1 MIFFI
6 HKVLLY
12 CQMNSKEFTYSQLV
26 GPVPS
31 TQKPEIETGSS
42 VAYPKDTYQEYYG
55 PRASIPWGWIIFV
68 LIIIGAVVGGFLY
81 IQRRL
86 RKKDRNIKAKDG
98 VLMEV
103 RVPRNNEVEI
113 GVAEK
118 MFANLYGIGGKA
130 EGIGEKF
137 SVSNCVSFEMVG
149 LPGEI
154 RFFVHCP
161 RKLADLVEKQ
171 ILGSYQDADVAIVN
185 EYNIFAPK
193 SELAYARLG
202 LDEEP
207 YCPIRMAENFT
218 GDPMANVLSTLSK
231 MSENEG
237 AVVQLVVAPVD
248 SNWQKNGA
256 KFVQKVENN
265 NSDPEKKKISV
276 SQEKLQAISKKIS
289 KPGLMAEIRIIT
301 SAPDKGIAKMHLDNI
316 IGAFDQYGNPG
327 INKLKKRKIATS
339 YEKNFVYDVVYRR
352 APEDEKT
359 ILNLEELAALYHFP
373 NKDVSTPNIHWL
385 LSKELIASNEIS
397 SDINSKDTIW
407 IGNNYFRGKKK
418 PICFKRDDRRRH
430 AYILGQTGTGKS
442 WLMTRMILQDI
453 YNGDGVCYVDP
464 HGEAA
469 EMILERIPPDRAE
482 DVIYFDAGDFERPF
496 GVNIMEYYNEQHKH
510 QIVNS
515 FIALLIR
522 LFDPH
527 NQGYAGPAFQQA
539 VRNSMLTAMSKKD
552 STLIEVVRILQDED
566 WVMNYWLPM
575 IQDELVR
582 RYWTD
587 QVAKTDKKTK
597 SEALTYFISKFDKFT
612 TNLAIRNIIGQSVSS
627 FDFREV
633 MDTGKILIIN
643 LSKGKLGEENMS
655 FLGLLL
661 VQKMLAAALSR
672 ENVSE
677 TERKDFFFY
686 ADEFQNFA
694 TEEFNSILSEARKY
708 RLNLTVAHQYIGQLP
723 EDIKNAVFGN
733 VGSLIIARCSPEDAE
748 FLETPF
754 ESYISAMDMVN
765 QGIGHYYVKLLNDGS
780 YPSPFSLDALYGPKY
795 PDSGFELPE
804 NKEVARII
812 KEISRMKYG
821 RDLKVV
827 NDDIRVRSQ
836 LDREEERVEKKPM
849 GFPPMGF

>member
-1 MIFFI
+1 
-6 HKVLLY
+6 
-12 CQMNSKEFTYSQLV
+12 MNSEHFVYTQIM
-26 GPVPS
+26 GPVPV
-31 TQKPEIETGSS
+31 QEPEIDIGSTTQ
-42 VAYPKDTYQEYYG
+42 YPRDTYDVYYG
-55 PRASIPWGWIIFV
+55 ERQVNIPWGWIIFFIFAISLV
-68 LIIIGAVVGGFLY
+68 IGGFFLMMKK
-81 IQRRL
+81 L
-86 RKKDRNIKAKDG
+86 KKKDRNEKASDG

-118 MFANLYGIGGKA
+118 MFANLYGIGGK
-130 EGIGEKF
+130 GSGLVEKF
-137 SVSNCVSFEMVG
+137 RVNNCVSFEVIG

-171 ILGSYQDADVAIVN
+171 ILGSYQDADVAIVD
-185 EYNIFAPK
+185 EYNIFAPNT
-193 SELAYARLG
+193 EIEYARLG
-202 LDEEP
+202 LDDDT
-207 YCPIRMAENFT
+207 YCPIRVAENFT

-231 MSENEG
+231 MSEDEG
-237 AVVQLVVAPVD
+237 ALVQLVVAPTD
-248 SNWQKNGA
+248 SNWQKNGE

-265 NSDPEKKKISV
+265 NSDPEKKKINI

-301 SAPDKGIAKMHLDNI
+301 SAPEKGIAKMHMDNI
-316 IGAFDQYGNPG
+316 IGAFDQYSNPG
-327 INKLKKRKIATS
+327 INRLKKRKIPRKQ
-339 YEKNFVYDVVYRR
+339 EKSFLYDVIYRR
-352 APEDEKT
+352 TPEDDKT
-359 ILNLEELAALYHFP
+359 ILNLEELAAIYHFP
-373 NKDVSTPNIHWL
+373 NKEIATPNINWL
-385 LSKELIASNEIS
+385 LSKELIADNDIS
-397 SDINSKDTIW
+397 SDVHSKDTIW

-418 PICFKRDDRRRH
+418 IICFERDDRRRH
-430 AYILGQTGTGKS
+430 SYILGQTGTGKS
-442 WLMTRMILQDI
+442 WLMVRMILQDI
-453 YNGDGVCYVDP
+453 YNGDGCAFIDP
-464 HGEAA
+464 HGQAA
-469 EMILERIPPDRAE
+469 EMILERIPPERAE

-552 STLIEVVRILQDED
+552 STLIEVVRILQDEE
-566 WVMNYWLPM
+566 WVMNHWLPLVK
-575 IQDELVR
+575 DDLVR

-612 TNLAIRNIIGQSVSS
+612 TNLAIRNIIGQSKSS
-627 FDFREV
+627 FDFREI
-633 MDTGKILIIN
+633 MDSGKILVVN
-643 LSKGKLGEENMS
+643 LSKGKIGEENMS

-672 ENVSE
+672 EDMPE
-677 TERKDFFFY
+677 EERRDFFFY

-708 RLNLTVAHQYIGQLP
+708 RLNLTLAHQYIGQLP
-723 EDIKNAVFGN
+723 EDIRNAVFGN
-733 VGSLIIARCSPEDAE
+733 VGSLFIARCSADDAE
-748 FLETPF
+748 FLETQF
-754 ESYISAMDMVN
+754 ESYITAMDMVN
-765 QGIGHYYVKLLNDGS
+765 QGIGHYYVKLLTRGT
-780 YPSPFSLDALYGPKY
+780 YPSPFSLDALYGRQY
-795 PDSGFELPE
+795 PESGFDLPV
-804 NKEVARII
+804 NKEVGSII
-812 KEISRMKYG
+812 KEISRRKYG
-821 RDLKVV
+821 RDLEVV
-827 NDDIRVRSQ
+827 NDDIRNRSE
-836 LDREEERVEKKPM
+836 LTKEEEPKPQQPQ

>member
-1 MIFFI
+1 
-6 HKVLLY
+6 
-12 CQMNSKEFTYSQLV
+12 MNPGEFTYSQLI
-26 GPVPS
+26 GPVP
-31 TQKPEIETGSS
+31 KEIPEIETGSN
-42 VAYPKDTYQEYYG
+42 VEYPKDTYGDLYNQAT
-55 PRASIPWGWIIFV
+55 RNIPYGWIIFFLLLV
-68 LIIIGAVVGGFLY
+68 GGLVVGFLY
-81 IQRRL
+81 IQKKL
-86 RKKDRNIKAKDG
+86 KKKDRDEKAMDG

-103 RVPRNNEVEI
+103 RVPRNNEVEL

-118 MFANLYGIGGKA
+118 MFANLYGIGGKG
-130 EGIGEKF
+130 EGLAEKF
-137 SVSNCVSFEMVG
+137 SVNNSVSFEIVG

-171 ILGSYQDADVAIVN
+171 ILGSYQDADVAIVKQ
-185 EYNIFAPK
+185 YNIFAPK
-193 SELAYARLG
+193 SEIAYAKLG
-202 LDEEP
+202 LDEDS
-207 YCPIRMAENFT
+207 YCPIRVAENFT

-231 MSENEG
+231 MSEDEG
-237 AVVQLVVAPVD
+237 ALVQIVIAPTD
-248 SNWQKNGA
+248 SSWQKNGE
-256 KFVQKVENN
+256 KFVQKVESN
-265 NSDPEKKKISV
+265 NSDPEKKRINV
-276 SQEKLQAISKKIS
+276 SQEKLQAISKKVS

-316 IGAFDQYGNPG
+316 IGAFDQYSNPG
-327 INKLKKRKIATS
+327 VNRLKKRKIS
-339 YEKNFVYDVVYRR
+339 KNEEKKFVYDVIYRR
-352 APEDEKT
+352 TPEDEKT
-359 ILNLEELAALYHFP
+359 VLNLEELAALYHFP
-373 NKDVSTPNIHWL
+373 NKDISTPNVNWL

-407 IGNNYFRGKKK
+407 VGNNYFRGKKK
-418 PICFKRDDRRRH
+418 AICFKRDDRRRH
-430 AYILGQTGTGKS
+430 SYILGQTGTGKS
-442 WLMTRMILQDI
+442 WLMVRMILQDI
-453 YNGDGVCYVDP
+453 HNGDGVCFIDP
-464 HGEAA
+464 HGQAA
-469 EMILERIPPDRAE
+469 EMILERIPADRAE

-496 GVNIMEYYNEQHKH
+496 GINIMEYYNEQHKH

-566 WVMNYWLPM
+566 WVMSHWLPL

-612 TNLAIRNIIGQSVSS
+612 TNLAIRNIIGQSQSS

-633 MDTGKILIIN
+633 MDSGKILIVN
-643 LSKGKLGEENMS
+643 LSKGRLGEENMS

-672 ENVSE
+672 EDMDE
-677 TERKDFFFY
+677 KERKDFFFY

-708 RLNLTVAHQYIGQLP
+708 RLNLTLAHQYIGQLP
-723 EDIKNAVFGN
+723 EDIRNAVFGN
-733 VGSLIIARCSPEDAE
+733 VGSLFIFRCSAEDAE
-748 FLETPF
+748 FLETQF
-754 ESYISAMDMVN
+754 ESYISSMDIVN
-765 QGIGHYYVKLLNDGS
+765 QGMGHAYVKLLNNGI
-780 YPSPFSLDALYGPKY
+780 YPSPFSLNTLYGPQY
-795 PDSGFELPE
+795 PDSGFDLPV
-804 NKEVARII
+804 NKEVANIV
-812 KEISRMKYG
+812 KEISRRKYG
-821 RDLKVV
+821 RDLNVV

-836 LDREEERVEKKPM
+836 LDKVEEKVEQPSQ

>member
-1 MIFFI
+1 
-6 HKVLLY
+6 
-12 CQMNSKEFTYSQLV
+12 MNPGEFTYSQLI
-26 GPVPS
+26 GPVP
-31 TQKPEIETGSS
+31 KEVPEIETGSN
-42 VAYPKDTYQEYYG
+42 VEYPKDTYNDLYNQ
-55 PRASIPWGWIIFV
+55 PTRSIPYGWIIFFIL
-68 LIIIGAVVGGFLY
+68 LIGSLVAGFLY
-81 IQRRL
+81 IQKKL
-86 RKKDRNIKAKDG
+86 KKKDRDEKAMDG

-103 RVPRNNEVEI
+103 RVPRNNEVEL

-118 MFANLYGIGGKA
+118 MFANLYGIGGKG
-130 EGIGEKF
+130 EGLAEKF
-137 SVSNCVSFEMVG
+137 SVNNSVSFEVVG

-171 ILGSYQDADVAIVN
+171 ILGSYQDADVAIVKQ
-185 EYNIFAPK
+185 YNIFAPK
-193 SELAYARLG
+193 SEIAYAKLG
-202 LDEEP
+202 LDEDS
-207 YCPIRMAENFT
+207 YCPIRVAENFT

-231 MSENEG
+231 MSEDEG
-237 AVVQLVVAPVD
+237 ALVQIVVTPTD
-248 SNWQKNGA
+248 SSWQKNGE
-256 KFVQKVENN
+256 KFVQKVESNN
-265 NSDPEKKKISV
+265 ADPEKKRINV
-276 SQEKLQAISKKIS
+276 SQEKLQAISKKVS
-289 KPGLMAEIRIIT
+289 KPGLMAEIRIVT
-301 SAPDKGIAKMHLDNI
+301 SAPDEAIAKMHLDNI
-316 IGAFDQYGNPG
+316 IGAFDQYSNPG
-327 INKLKKRKIATS
+327 INKLKKKKIPKNA
-339 YEKNFVYDVVYRR
+339 EKKFIYDVIYRR
-352 APEDEKT
+352 TPEDEKT
-359 ILNLEELAALYHFP
+359 VLNLEELAALYHFP
-373 NKDVSTPNIHWL
+373 NKDISTPNINWL

-418 PICFKRDDRRRH
+418 AICFRRDDRRRH
-430 AYILGQTGTGKS
+430 SYILGQTGTGKS
-442 WLMTRMILQDI
+442 WLMVRMILQDI
-453 YNGDGVCYVDP
+453 HNGDGVCFIDP
-464 HGEAA
+464 HGQAA
-469 EMILERIPPDRAE
+469 EMILERIPADRAE
-482 DVIYFDAGDFERPF
+482 EVIYFDAGDFERPF
-496 GVNIMEYYNEQHKH
+496 GINIMEYYNEQHKH

-566 WVMNYWLPM
+566 WVMSHWLPL

-612 TNLAIRNIIGQSVSS
+612 TNLAIRNIIGQSQSS

-633 MDTGKILIIN
+633 MDSGKILIVN
-643 LSKGKLGEENMS
+643 LSKGRLGEENMS

-672 ENVSE
+672 EDIDE
-677 TERKDFFFY
+677 KERKDFFFY

-708 RLNLTVAHQYIGQLP
+708 RLNLTLAHQYIGQLP

-733 VGSLIIARCSPEDAE
+733 VGSLFIFRCSAEDAE
-748 FLETPF
+748 FLETQF
-754 ESYISAMDMVN
+754 ESYISSMDIVN
-765 QGIGHYYVKLLNDGS
+765 QGMGHAYTKLLNNGI
-780 YPSPFSLDALYGPKY
+780 YPSPFSLNTLYGPQY
-795 PDSGFELPE
+795 PESGFDLPV
-804 NKEVARII
+804 NKEVANIV
-812 KEISRMKYG
+812 KEISRRKYG
-821 RDLKVV
+821 RDLNVV

-836 LDREEERVEKKPM
+836 LDETEKNNQQSSQT
-849 GFPPMGF
+849 FPPMGF